1 MEDEEPGV
9 EEEASFVESAGNY
22 RVTRCSFTPNVAS
35 SEKLAVA
42 CHFGHVK
49 DHISR

>member
-9 EEEASFVESAGNY
+9 EEEASFVESAVNY
-22 RVTRCSFTPNVAS
+22 RETRFSFSRNVAS